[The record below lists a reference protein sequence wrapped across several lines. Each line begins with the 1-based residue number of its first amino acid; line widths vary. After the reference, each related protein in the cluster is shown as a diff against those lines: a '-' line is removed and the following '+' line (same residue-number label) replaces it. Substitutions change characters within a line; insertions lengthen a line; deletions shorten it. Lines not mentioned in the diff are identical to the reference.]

1 MTRSFD
7 TRPIPGVMC
16 LLPKSLEM
24 EVDMLRGSW
33 VRIAEVYEVLG
44 SVRRIDE
51 DLLNMLE
58 KEKRRGICRGERVC
72 NSQW

>member
-1 MTRSFD
+1 
-7 TRPIPGVMC
+7 
-16 LLPKSLEM
+16 
-24 EVDMLRGSW
+24 MLRGSW

-58 KEKRRGICRGERVC
+58 KEKRRGICRGERFC